1 MPNTPCSS
9 TYPDRRRFAVSAL
22 ALAGLLGF
30 ALAGCSAPA
39 LALVQDNLVSL
50 EVFDRDADQLLP
62 VYAKDQRQYV
72 AGRPGARYALRLR
85 NLTGG
90 RVLAVLSV
98 DGINVISGQTA
109 GWAQTGYVLAP
120 YESYDI
126 RGWRK
131 SDAEV
136 AAFQFA
142 AINQSYAAQTS
153 RPGQVGVIG
162 VAAFREKPLPPPVI
176 ESPPLLRSEAQAR
189 DQAAPPPLP
198 VPAAAPA
205 PAAGATAMQESM
217 AKAAPRQEAAA
228 KLGTAHGEREYSY
241 TSHTHF
247 ERASSRPQTVVQL
260 EYDSLERL
268 VAAGIVPSRWAQVRP
283 SRPRPFP
290 ASDSGYVPDPPT
302 R

>member
-1 MPNTPCSS
+1 MLTATASIQPG
-9 TYPDRRRFAVSAL
+9 RRRFAASAL
-22 ALAGLLGF
+22 AIAGLV
-30 ALAGCSAPA
+30 LAGCSAPA
-39 LALVQDNLVSL
+39 LASESLVSL

-142 AINQSYAAQTS
+142 AITQSYAAQTG
-153 RPGQVGVIG
+153 RPGHVGVIG
-162 VAAFREKPLPPPVI
+162 VAAFREKPVPPPVI
-176 ESPPLLRSEAQAR
+176 ESPPLLRSDAEAR
-189 DQAAPPPLP
+189 DRAAP
-198 VPAAAPA
+198 APSAA
-205 PAAGATAMQESM
+205 PAAGATAMQEKS
-217 AKAAPRQEAAA
+217 APRQEAAA
-228 KLGTAHGEREYSY
+228 KLGTAHGERETSY
-241 TSHTHF
+241 IGHTRF
-247 ERASSRPQTVVQL
+247 ERASSRPASVVQL
-260 EYDSLERL
+260 EYDSIERL

-290 ASDSGYVPDPPT
+290 ANDSGYVPDPPA

>member
-1 MPNTPCSS
+1 MPATTSS
-9 TYPDRRRFAVSAL
+9 SIHQSRRRFAASAL
-22 ALAGLLGF
+22 FLAGLAGF
-30 ALAGCSAPA
+30 GLAACSVPA
-39 LALVQDNLVSL
+39 LAQDRLVSL
-50 EVFDRDADQLLP
+50 EVLDCDADQLLP
-62 VYAKDQRQYV
+62 VYAKDQREYV

-142 AINQSYAAQTS
+142 AIAQSYAAQTG
-153 RPGQVGVIG
+153 RPGHVGVIG
-162 VAAFREKPLPPPVI
+162 VAAFREKPVPPPVL
-176 ESPPLLRSEAQAR
+176 ESPPMLRSDAEAR
-189 DQAAPPPLP
+189 DR
-198 VPAAAPA
+198 AAPA
-205 PAAGATAMQESM
+205 PLASPAAGATAMQEQ
-217 AKAAPRQEAAA
+217 AKSAPRQEAAA
-228 KLGTAHGEREYSY
+228 RLGTAHGERETSY
-241 TSHTHF
+241 TSHTRF
-247 ERASSRPQTVVQL
+247 ERASASPQSVVQL
-260 EYDSLERL
+260 EYDSMERL

-290 ASDSGYVPDPPT
+290 VSDNGYVPDPPA

>member
-1 MPNTPCSS
+1 MRTTTSS
-9 TYPDRRRFAVSAL
+9 IQPARRRFTVSAL
-22 ALAGLLGF
+22 GLAGLL
-30 ALAGCSAPA
+30 LAGCSAPA
-39 LALVQDNLVSL
+39 LAQENLVSL

-142 AINQSYAAQTS
+142 AITQSYAAQTG
-153 RPGQVGVIG
+153 RPGHVGVIG
-162 VAAFREKPLPPPVI
+162 VAAFREKAVPPPVI
-176 ESPPLLRSEAQAR
+176 ESPPLLRSDAEAR
-189 DQAAPPPLP
+189 DR
-198 VPAAAPA
+198 AAPA
-205 PAAGATAMQESM
+205 PSAAPMAGATAMQEKS
-217 AKAAPRQEAAA
+217 APRQEAAA
-228 KLGTAHGEREYSY
+228 KLGTAHGERETSY
-241 TSHTHF
+241 TSHTRF
-247 ERASSRPQTVVQL
+247 ERASSRPQSVVQL
-260 EYDSLERL
+260 EYDSLDRL
-268 VAAGIVPSRWAQVRP
+268 VAAGIVPSRWAQIRP

-290 ASDSGYVPDPPT
+290 VSDNGYVPDPPS

>member
-1 MPNTPCSS
+1 MLTTTSS
-9 TYPDRRRFAVSAL
+9 IQPGRRRFAASAL
-22 ALAGLLGF
+22 GLAGLLGL
-30 ALAGCSAPA
+30 ALAGCSAPV
-39 LALVQDNLVSL
+39 LAQENLVSL

-62 VYAKDQRQYV
+62 VYAKEQRQYV

-142 AINQSYAAQTS
+142 AITQSYAAQTG
-153 RPGQVGVIG
+153 RPGHVGVIG
-162 VAAFREKPLPPPVI
+162 VAAFREKPVPPPVI
-176 ESPPLLRSEAQAR
+176 ESPPLLRSDAQAR
-189 DQAAPPPLP
+189 DR
-198 VPAAAPA
+198 AAPA
-205 PAAGATAMQESM
+205 PSAAAAAGATAMQER
-217 AKAAPRQEAAA
+217 AAPRQEAAA

-241 TSHTHF
+241 TSHTRF
-247 ERASSRPQTVVQL
+247 ERASSRPQSVVQL

-268 VAAGIVPSRWAQVRP
+268 VAAGIVPSRWAQVPP

-290 ASDSGYVPDPPT
+290 SSDAGYVPDPPA